1 MKPWVLV
8 SDTYSQSRSALAT
21 VRALGQAGY
30 PVAVTVSGQISLAA
44 ASRFCRRR
52 ISVPP
57 VDDGEYAPSIR
68 AELGRNPYLT
78 VLATSDAA
86 LIALG
91 APVGDYV
98 DKAVLAKRA
107 ASVGLAPPWTRTFP
121 SIDAL
126 LQVAP
131 DLPYPVIVKPSIS
144 RSPPFRA
151 RSSTELMST
160 GPAMQP
166 VGQVV
171 VQPYLDEPMRAVCGL
186 KWGGRLVGVLHQR
199 YLRIWPPVSGTSSAA
214 ETVDPDL
221 ELEEQ
226 IGRLLHGYEG
236 IFQAQLAGSY
246 LLDLNPR
253 PYGSLPLAV
262 AAGVNLPA
270 LYCEL
275 LGGSRPPTE
284 VLRGR
289 TGVHYRWIEG
299 DLRTLW
305 SGLRAREISTSAVLR
320 ALRPRHDTAHSIE
333 SLSDPVP
340 LLVRLRAAARRRG

>member
-52 ISVPP
+52 IRVPP
-57 VDDGEYAPSIR
+57 VDDPEYAPSIR
-68 AELGRNPYLT
+68 AELARNPYLT
-78 VLATSDAA
+78 VLPTSDAA

-91 APVGDYV
+91 VPVGDYV

-121 SIDAL
+121 SLDAL
-126 LQVAP
+126 RRVAA
-131 DLPYPVIVKPSIS
+131 DLPYPIIVKPSIS

-151 RSSTELMST
+151 QSSEELMT
-160 GPAMQP
+160 GPAPPP

-186 KWGGRLVGVLHQR
+186 KWGERLVGVVHQR
-199 YLRIWPPVSGTSSAA
+199 YLRIWPPVCGTSSAA

-221 ELEEQ
+221 EVEER
-226 IGRLLHGYEG
+226 IDSLLRGYEG

-284 VLRGR
+284 VLRSR

-305 SGLRAREISTSAVLR
+305 NGLRARETSMSAALR

-340 LLVRLRAAARRRG
+340 TLVRLRAAARRQG